1 MFFLYNA
8 YFVLH
13 LRLNV
18 RDCGVQILQT
28 WVVILNWIGE
38 KEEGEMKIRFGG
50 WMTTGGDDRLA
61 QALLY
66 HGFSFKALE
75 FKGEMTKFCCAK
87 SSLLLQ

>member
-1 MFFLYNA
+1 
-8 YFVLH
+8 
-13 LRLNV
+13 
-18 RDCGVQILQT
+18 
-28 WVVILNWIGE
+28 
-38 KEEGEMKIRFGG
+38 
-50 WMTTGGDDRLA
+50 MTTGGDDRLA